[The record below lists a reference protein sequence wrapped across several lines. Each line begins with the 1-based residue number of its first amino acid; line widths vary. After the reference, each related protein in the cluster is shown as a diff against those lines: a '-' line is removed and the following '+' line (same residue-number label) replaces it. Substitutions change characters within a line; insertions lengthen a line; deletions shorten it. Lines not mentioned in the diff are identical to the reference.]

1 MPQALYQEIVL
12 AHNRAPR
19 RFGTLP
25 APTHAADGA
34 NARCGD
40 HLRCELSAPAGRI
53 DDVRFSGE
61 SCAVT
66 TACASMLGDLLLG
79 RTAADIAALE
89 QRFRRV
95 LDAACSD
102 TDDDQA
108 LGELNALRA
117 LRAHPARH
125 RCALLPFA
133 TVQAA
138 LAGIANAS
146 TEVAT

>member
-1 MPQALYQEIVL
+1 MARALYQEIVL

-19 RFGTLP
+19 RFGKLP
-25 APTHAADGA
+25 GATHAADGA
-34 NARCGD
+34 NASCGD
-40 HLRCELSAPAGRI
+40 HLRCELNAPGGRI
-53 DDVRFSGE
+53 DDLRFSGE

-66 TACASMLGDLLLG
+66 TACASMLGELLIG
-79 RTAADIAALE
+79 RTAADVAALA
-89 QRFRRV
+89 QRFRRL
-95 LDAACSD
+95 LDAQAGD
-102 TDDDQA
+102 TDDPG

-138 LAGIANAS
+138 LAGETTAS
-146 TEVAT
+146 TEATP